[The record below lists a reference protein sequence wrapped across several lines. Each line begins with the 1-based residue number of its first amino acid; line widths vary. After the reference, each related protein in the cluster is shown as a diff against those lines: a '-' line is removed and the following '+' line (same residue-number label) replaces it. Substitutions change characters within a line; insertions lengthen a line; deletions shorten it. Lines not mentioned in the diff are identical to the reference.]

1 MAEAQLEADGLRDQY
16 LLEMRSFSFET
27 VMSHRSKIE
36 ILQNAKV
43 RGFDLTV
50 YFVATR
56 DPEINVNRVERR
68 VDLGGHDVPKDR
80 IIARHFRTME
90 LLPEAIEVADR
101 AYLFDNS
108 QYLDRMR
115 STGLR
120 LAASVTTLENGQRQL
135 EFFGLTPSWVS
146 KATNRW
152 IRQRE
157 IVWRTTQR

>member
-1 MAEAQLEADGLRDQY
+1 
-16 LLEMRSFSFET
+16 
-27 VMSHRSKIE
+27 MSHRSKIE
-36 ILQNAKV
+36 ILQNAKA
-43 RGFDLTV
+43 RGFDVTV

-68 VDLGGHDVPKDR
+68 VDLGGNDVPKDR

-90 LLPEAIEVADR
+90 FLPEAIEVADR

-135 EFFGLTPSWVS
+135 GFFGLTPSWVS

-152 IRQRE
+152 IR
-157 IVWRTTQR
+157 